1 MQITKAWKY
10 CPADMHQLLREVA
23 SLWSHT
29 VGKFQMLGGAS
40 LSLGR
45 ACLLYLGME
54 GMKVTLAV
62 LENSMGNTQ
71 AGYHL

>member
-1 MQITKAWKY
+1 MQITKAWRY
-10 CPADMHQLLREVA
+10 FPADMYQLLREAA
-23 SLWSHT
+23 SLYSHT

-40 LSLGR
+40 MSLGR

-62 LENSMGNTQ
+62 LGNSLGNTQ
-71 AGYHL
+71 AGYL